1 MCNCVFQFSDDAEA
15 LGVMVLSVE
24 DKVALIDV
32 IFQDLLAVQSI
43 IKVNYAPICM
53 NVLWL
58 HDPADYVDVILQE
71 KGLCNAEFQEQKD
84 QADFTLWSVYFKLR
98 FVLV

>member
-1 MCNCVFQFSDDAEA
+1 MASGADEPKAKELTDSPEVQFSDDAEA

-43 IKVNYAPICM
+43 IK
-53 NVLWL
+53 
-58 HDPADYVDVILQE
+58 E

-84 QADFTLWSVYFKLR
+84 QADFTL
-98 FVLV
+98 